1 MSQLQPHSHDE
12 KSWWSIFVRRPVAT
26 SLLTIAIALPGLI
39 TFHLMPIST
48 MPMVDLPTIS
58 VQGNLPGGSPETM
71 ASSVATPLERTLG
84 RIAGITEITSSNSR
98 GTSRI
103 NIQFELEKDVNT
115 AAREVQAAINAAASM
130 LPSGMLTRPGYKKSN
145 TAGPPLMVI
154 ALTSASYTQ
163 EQLYEIAFT
172 DLGQK
177 VAQVSGVG
185 EVDVR
190 GSSLR
195 AVRVEINPQA
205 LNHFGINLDEVRT
218 AIANANPARPT
229 GFIENRSQRWQID
242 INDSAHRAS
251 DFAELIVSKK
261 NNGVVRLKDIASVE
275 DSVQEVRS
283 AGIAGTAAKPKGIP
297 AVMLA
302 AYSEPNVNI
311 VEIVDN
317 IKALLPRLREQ
328 IPAAIDVDIVIERSK
343 SIRETITHIEHTL
356 IISIALVVLVTFL
369 FLRSLRATLITTI
382 AIPVTLLGT
391 ISLIYLC
398 GFSLNNLSLMALII
412 ATSFVVDDAIV
423 VVENVSHHIE
433 RGLSPIKAALQSLR
447 EVGFTMLAMNLALVA
462 VLTPLLFMGGLIGR
476 LFREFS
482 LTLALAIFISLLI
495 SLTTTPMLC
504 AKLLK
509 RNSSKKNGAEAT
521 ELADPK
527 PGLMQKINSRIIQ
540 GYDSSLRFCLNHSR
554 LLLSLF
560 FAIIALNVYLYQ
572 IVPKGFFPQQDTS
585 RLFGN
590 FQFDQNS
597 SFEETRKKTKA
608 IVDIIAQ
615 DPAIETFYEFAG
627 GSSFAPS
634 GAFFAQLKPLAERKV
649 SSEEVIARLRPKI
662 NKFPGATLPLTVQQ
676 DLSTGARPGS
686 AAFQYT
692 LFANDFNE
700 LRNLMPSMRNAF
712 SKLPEIT
719 DVNSDYQEK
728 ALQVYVDIDREAA
741 NRLGV
746 SASQIDNALNNAF
759 GQRAISTLYEPL
771 NQYFV
776 VLNLAPNYTQG
787 PQALENIYVQGSNNR
802 QIPLASISSF
812 KLGNV
817 PLTVNHQEQFVA
829 ATISFNLAAGVS
841 LEKAT
846 KAMEKTFNEINTSPH
861 IRAKF
866 AGTAKVFQD
875 SLASQPWLI
884 LSAIIAVYILLGI
897 LYESTIH
904 PLTIL
909 SSLPAAGVGALLA
922 LIVFNTELSLIA
934 FIGVILVLGIVMKNA
949 IIMINCALQLEQQQ
963 SLPPLEAISQAC
975 ALRFRPIMM
984 TSIAAILG
992 ALPLALGLGDGGEIR
1007 RPLGISIIGGLLIG
1021 QALTLYTTPVI
1032 YLYLDR
1038 LRHWSLRRVFKTAAT
1053 A

>member
-1 MSQLQPHSHDE
+1 MSQLEHPEQR
-12 KSWWSIFVRRPVAT
+12 WWSIFVRRPVAT
-26 SLLTIAIALPGLI
+26 SLLTIAVALPGLI
-39 TFHLMPIST
+39 TFQLLPIAI

-58 VQGNLPGGSPETM
+58 VQGSLPGANPETM
-71 ASSVATPLERTLG
+71 AATVATPLERTLG
-84 RIAGITEITSSNSR
+84 RIAGISEITSSNSR

-103 NIQFELEKDVNT
+103 NMQFDLDKDVNT

-130 LPSGMLTRPGYKKSN
+130 LPSGMLTRPGYRKSN
-145 TAGPPLMVI
+145 TAGPPFMVI
-154 ALTSASYTQ
+154 SLTSESYSR

-205 LNHFGINLDEVRT
+205 LNHFNINLDEVRQ
-218 AIANANPARPT
+218 AVANANPARPT
-229 GFIENRSQRWQID
+229 GFIENHSQRWQIAV
-242 INDSAHRAS
+242 NDQAQRAA
-251 DFAELIVSKK
+251 DFADLIVSQK
-261 NNGVVRLKDIASVE
+261 NNSVVRLKDIARVE

-283 AGIAGTAAKPKGIP
+283 AGIAGNADHPEGAP

-302 AYSEPNVNI
+302 VYSEPNVNI
-311 VEIVDN
+311 VEVVDN
-317 IKALLPRLREQ
+317 IKLLLPRLRDQ

-343 SIRETITHIEHTL
+343 SIRETIAHIEHTL

-369 FLRSLRATLITTI
+369 FLRSLRATIITSI

-391 ISLIYLC
+391 LSLIYLC

-433 RGLSPIKAALQSLR
+433 RGLKPVNAALQSLR

-462 VLTPLLFMGGLIGR
+462 ILTPLLLMGGLIGR

-482 LTLALAIFISLLI
+482 LTLAIAIFISLII

-504 AKLLK
+504 AKLL
-509 RNSSKKNGAEAT
+509 RKKTAEQDNAKKPS
-521 ELADPK
+521 LA
-527 PGLMQKINSRIIQ
+527 QRINSKITA
-540 GYDSSLRFCLNHSR
+540 GYARSLHFCLSYSR
-554 LLLSLF
+554 IFLALF
-560 FAIIALNVYLYQ
+560 FFTIGLNIYLYD
-572 IVPKGFFPQQDTS
+572 IIPKGFFPQQDTS

-608 IVDIIAQ
+608 MVDIIAK
-615 DPAIETFYEFAG
+615 DPAVETFYEFAG
-627 GSSFAPS
+627 GNSFAPS
-634 GAFFAQLKPLAERKV
+634 GAFFAELKPMAERKV
-649 SSEEVIARLRPKI
+649 SSEAVIARLRPQL
-662 NKFPGATLPLTVQQ
+662 NKFPGATLALSVQQ
-676 DLSTGARPGS
+676 DLSIGARPGS

-700 LRNLMPSMRNAF
+700 LRSLVPTVRTAF
-712 SKLPEIT
+712 AKLPEIT

-771 NQYFV
+771 NQYYV
-776 VLNLAPNYTQG
+776 VLNLAPEFTQG
-787 PQALENIYVQGSNNR
+787 PQALENIYVQGKDNQS
-802 QIPLASISSF
+802 IPLATISRFS
-812 KLGNV
+812 LGNV
-817 PLTVNHQEQFVA
+817 PLSVNHQEQFAA
-829 ATISFNLAAGVS
+829 ATISFNLAPGVS
-841 LEKAT
+841 LDKAT
-846 KAMEKTFNEINTSPH
+846 KAIEQTFNEVNTSAN

-866 AGTAKVFQD
+866 AGTAKVFQE

-884 LSAIIAVYILLGI
+884 LTAIIAVYLLLGI

-909 SSLPAAGVGALLA
+909 SSLPAAGVGALLS
-922 LIVFNTELSLIA
+922 LIIFKTDFTLIA

-949 IIMINCALQLEQQQ
+949 IIMINCALQLEQEKH
-963 SLPPLEAISQAC
+963 LGPFEAISQAC
-975 ALRFRPIMM
+975 AQRFRPIIM

-992 ALPLALGLGDGGEIR
+992 ALPLALGLGDGAEIR
-1007 RPLGISIIGGLLIG
+1007 RPLGISIVGGLIVG
-1021 QALTLYTTPVI
+1021 QVLTLYTTPVV
-1032 YLYLDR
+1032 YLYLDK
-1038 LRHWSLRRVFKTAAT
+1038 LRHWSLRKVTAYRQT
-1053 A
+1053 V